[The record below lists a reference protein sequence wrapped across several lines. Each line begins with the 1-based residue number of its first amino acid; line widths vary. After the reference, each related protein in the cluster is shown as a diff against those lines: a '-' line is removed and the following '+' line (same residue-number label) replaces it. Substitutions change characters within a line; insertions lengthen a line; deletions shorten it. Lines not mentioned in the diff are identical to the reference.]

1 MGTCQ
6 IVACGAPSQNGVFAV
21 ILCHRISNRTV
32 WTCSTTITEVKK
44 MEHQRV
50 RLLYFTYLGKS
61 QMHRLA
67 ALSETHSDNQSWTP
81 DGEDTSISSESIRL
95 RG

>member
-1 MGTCQ
+1 MADKKGGH
-6 IVACGAPSQNGVFAV
+6 IRSVSVLVYNYACYELA
-21 ILCHRISNRTV
+21 
-32 WTCSTTITEVKK
+32 
-44 MEHQRV
+44 
-50 RLLYFTYLGKS
+50 TYLGKS